1 MTSSS
6 SMSGRPRRP
15 GGVTLLAVLIVISG
29 LLGLIGSIAV
39 IIGRSNDDV
48 LRNTSVSSGTLLWVG
63 IVGVIIALVYLAVA
77 RGLTRGSGLA
87 RGLATLVAVLS
98 LASAVYQALIQS
110 GNLRYSA
117 IFSGVL
123 ALIVL
128 LLLYSP
134 KANAFF
140 AARSA

>member
-1 MTSSS
+1 MSSPNFIDP
-6 SMSGRPRRP
+6 PRRP
-15 GGVTLLAVLIVISG
+15 GGITLLAVLIVVSG

-39 IIGRSNDDV
+39 IIGRGNEDFV
-48 LRNTSVSSGTLLWVG
+48 RNTSVSSGTLLWVG

-98 LASAVYQALIQS
+98 LGSSIYGIVIQT

-117 IFSGVL
+117 IVSAVL

-134 KANAFF
+134 RANAFF
-140 AARSA
+140 ASRSV

>member
-48 LRNTSVSSGTLLWVG
+48 LRNTSVSSGTLL
-63 IVGVIIALVYLAVA
+63 
-77 RGLTRGSGLA
+77 
-87 RGLATLVAVLS
+87 
-98 LASAVYQALIQS
+98 
-110 GNLRYSA
+110 
-117 IFSGVL
+117 
-123 ALIVL
+123 
-128 LLLYSP
+128 
-134 KANAFF
+134 
-140 AARSA
+140 

>member
-6 SMSGRPRRP
+6 SVSGRPRRP

-110 GNLRYSA
+110 GNLRYGA

>member
-1 MTSSS
+1 
-6 SMSGRPRRP
+6 
-15 GGVTLLAVLIVISG
+15 VLIVISG

-98 LASAVYQALIQS
+98 LASAVYQAFIQT